1 MQFTAGTLREHLAIS
16 RDVSSRGIQLSAAR
30 NLEPGSRVTITF
42 RVLPDDA
49 SVRYVE
55 GTVVRVEENSDDPD
69 GLWPL
74 RIAVEFDQEVPDL
87 EAQLAAATDSKR

>member
-1 MQFTAGTLREHLAIS
+1 M
-16 RDVSSRGIQLSAAR
+16 QLSAAK

-49 SVRYVE
+49 AFRHVE
-55 GTVVRVEENSDDPD
+55 GTVVRVDENTDDPD

-74 RIAVEFDQEVPDL
+74 RIAVEFDEAVPDL
-87 EAQLAAATDSKR
+87 EAQLAAATDSKREA